1 MTWTKH
7 FRTVKL
13 NNTTAKPA
21 QTGSSGNQPQRGG
34 TISSPSGANYSSY
47 LPEVYAGH
55 PNRLQRYMQYDDMDR
70 DSEIN
75 AALDIIADFCT
86 QSEEQNEHPFLVR
99 YDDAANETEVK
110 IVSAALAKW
119 IKLNNFRGRL
129 WNMFR
134 NTIKNGDQFFI
145 RDPETKE
152 WIWVDHYNV
161 ELIKVDEA
169 QGRKPIEYVIR
180 DLDFIKQQKLG
191 SIPTDPADYNG
202 VASSASP
209 LTRGPMHTNSG
220 GGDFQLAGTGVNQRN
235 GQGMVHRSSTVD
247 AKHVVHLSLSVG
259 MDVNWPFGS
268 SVLEPIFK
276 TFKQKELLEDAVII
290 YRVQRAPE
298 RRIFKIDTGGM
309 NPIMAQ
315 AYVERVKNEIHQR
328 RIPNRTGG
336 GASIMDAAY
345 NPISIMD
352 DFFFAQGL
360 DGRGSSVE
368 TLPGGENIGEL
379 SDLEFFS
386 KKLRDGLR
394 IPPAYRTSG
403 GGEEGGGGGSFNDG
417 KMGAAIIQEYLFN
430 KYCMRLQS
438 LLVPTFNIEFK
449 QFLKD
454 SGIVIDDDLFE
465 LSFNPPQN
473 FTKYRQVELD
483 TAQMA
488 VYVQIQD
495 NKKLAERF
503 KLKRFLNLT
512 EEELMENQRYWIEE
526 NPEKVKAVTGNND
539 PDDADAETLSSV
551 GVRAG
556 GDDTDPFSHDNDTL
570 EDLPD
575 DGGGDAPPPD
585 APPPEPAPAAPPQ
598 G

>member
-7 FRTVKL
+7 FRTVQLSKA
-13 NNTTAKPA
+13 TPTA
-21 QTGSSGNQPQRGG
+21 QPPG
-34 TISSPSGANYSSY
+34 TPPRNDSSPAGANYSSY
-47 LPEVYAGH
+47 LPEIYAGH

-75 AALDIIADFCT
+75 ASLDIIADFCT
-86 QSEEQNEHPFLVR
+86 QSEEQNERPFDVR
-99 YDDAANETEVK
+99 YAKDANDTEIN
-110 IVSAALAKW
+110 IVSTYLSKW
-119 IKLNNFRGRL
+119 TKLNGFRGKL

-152 WIWVDHYNV
+152 WLWIDHYNV
-161 ELIKVDEA
+161 ELIKVDET
-169 QGRKPIEYVIR
+169 QGRKPIEYVIK
-180 DLDFIKQQKLG
+180 DLDYIKQQKLG
-191 SIPTDPADYNG
+191 SIPTDPGDYHGAGSN
-202 VASSASP
+202 ASP
-209 LTRGPMHTNSG
+209 LSRGPMASNNSG
-220 GGDFQLAGTGVNQRN
+220 ADFQLAGTGVNLRN
-235 GQGMVHRSSTVD
+235 QQGHMHRSSTVD

-298 RRIFKIDTGGM
+298 RRVFKIDTANM
-309 NPIMAQ
+309 NPLMAQ

-336 GASIMDAAY
+336 GNSIADSAY

-394 IPPAYRTSG
+394 IPPAYRASSG
-403 GGEEGGGGGSFNDG
+403 GGEEGGGGGGFSDG
-417 KMGAAIIQEYLFN
+417 KMGAAMIQEYLFN

-438 LLVPTFNIEFK
+438 LLVPVFDKEFK
-449 QFLKD
+449 QYLED
-454 SGIVIDDDLFE
+454 SGIVIDNDLFD
-465 LSFNPPQN
+465 LAFNPPQN
-473 FTKYRQVELD
+473 FAKYRQIELD

-495 NKKLAERF
+495 NPKLAERF

-512 EEELMENQRYWIEE
+512 EEELAENQLAWIEE
-526 NPEKVKAVTGNND
+526 NPEKVKAATGNND
-539 PDDADAETLSSV
+539 PDTDGDNNLSSV
-551 GVRAG
+551 GVRAQP
-556 GDDTDPFSHDNDTL
+556 DDTDPFSHDNDAFD
-570 EDLPD
+570 DLPTD
-575 DGGGDAPPPD
+575 DAPPA
-585 APPPEPAPAAPPQ
+585 APAPTPAPAAPPQ
-598 G
+598 E